1 MGEKNPYLLNSF
13 PLFHPSSDWLPFTNR
28 TFEQQVRGTG
38 VHEMTKSL
46 SSENHLKQN
55 ISECGTLKIMARYA
69 HNAWLFKLY
78 ERLILT
84 ASQSKLCKECN

>member
-1 MGEKNPYLLNSF
+1 MGGKKILIYLIPF

-28 TFEQQVRGTG
+28 MFEQQVRGTG

-55 ISECGTLKIMARYA
+55 ISECGTFKIM
-69 HNAWLFKLY
+69 
-78 ERLILT
+78 T
-84 ASQSKLCKECN
+84 